1 MRMALLLMLQ
11 LHGPGDH
18 PGGDSWFGVDKVKHF
33 FMGAFVQSVAYSAM
47 RATGSSHGASIATA
61 SGVTAAVSVG
71 KEVWDAHTGG
81 TPSLRDLTWD
91 ALGAGAAVVVLQHSR
106 RTPN

>member
-33 FMGAFVQSVAYSAM
+33 FMGGFVQSVAYSAV
-47 RATGSSHGASIATA
+47 RATGSSHGTSIATA
-61 SGVTAAVSVG
+61 SGVTAAVSIG
-71 KEVWDAHTGG
+71 KEVLDAHTGG

-91 ALGAGAAVVVLQHSR
+91 ALGAGAATVVLQHSL
-106 RTPN
+106 RTPD